1 MTVEHFLAKYFSKLR
16 RSWSDLWIGSTPQHW
31 WRAGRNQAS
40 SPQPLP
46 ACCTNPLATG
56 SNWNTFLYI
65 AIHRPGPLP
74 PSSFPLFKLTFQPL
88 DVSAFWSFDTRHR
101 AASVIFE
108 PPFICKGF
116 ICKSFFLGV
125 TKNKRFH
132 LSFDPI
138 LLGLGTRI
146 FPFQMQASLEFCFL
160 LFHFQRIRTSIFW
173 LGL

>member
-1 MTVEHFLAKYFSKLR
+1 M
-16 RSWSDLWIGSTPQHW
+16 DSTHPEP
-31 WRAGRNQAS
+31 WRMQAFP
-40 SPQPLP
+40 PQPLP
-46 ACCTNPLATG
+46 G
-56 SNWNTFLYI
+56 SPCQPWLLKYI
-65 AIHRPGPLP
+65 AIHRPGPP
-74 PSSFPLFKLTFQPL
+74 PPLLIPLFKLTFQPL